1 MPDIY
6 YQHYTPVSAAIP
18 DICAQ
23 EHALGRRLLLLG
35 LSGLYGIHLS
45 ENELNQELKAA
56 KNGKP
61 WRPAFPG
68 IHFNISHC
76 DGLAVC
82 AFDNTPVGV
91 DVEMPGYFPEI
102 LIKKALAPEEK
113 LLLES
118 AGSIQELRQ
127 EWFFRFWTLKEAY
140 VKQTGTGVDVP
151 LTDFTFTFRK
161 SEEGFAVLCS
171 DSRICCFQKKLAGGH
186 ILSLCYEG
194 NHKAITLLQL

>member
-61 WRPAFPG
+61 WLPAFPG

-102 LIKKALAPEEK
+102 LIKKPWLRKKSSFWKARAAYRISDRNGF
-113 LLLES
+113 S
-118 AGSIQELRQ
+118 ASG
-127 EWFFRFWTLKEAY
+127 
-140 VKQTGTGVDVP
+140 P
-151 LTDFTFTFRK
+151 
-161 SEEGFAVLCS
+161 
-171 DSRICCFQKKLAGGH
+171 
-186 ILSLCYEG
+186 
-194 NHKAITLLQL
+194 